1 MLFATSAIIPRFDFH
16 QVVLHEARPDD
27 CSSARSTA
35 PLVEPGVYLEY
46 TINKEKSRVKKRDTV
61 RYLFT
66 VNLNQIKNQWNILY
80 LLAQILNQKHQIHRV
95 LLHIYQIVYLQTGYI
110 LFP

>member
-46 TINKEKSRVKKRDTV
+46 TKNTPQSILSLRCMNDLIY
-61 RYLFT
+61 YLS
-66 VNLNQIKNQWNILY
+66 LNATAPI
-80 LLAQILNQKHQIHRV
+80 AIHK
-95 LLHIYQIVYLQTGYI
+95 
-110 LFP
+110 LFDLEN

>member
-46 TINKEKSRVKKRDTV
+46 TKKIPKPFDLGIMAAGEGLEPSQTESES
-61 RYLFT
+61 
-66 VNLNQIKNQWNILY
+66 
-80 LLAQILNQKHQIHRV
+80 AV
-95 LLHIYQIVYLQTGYI
+95 LPLHNPAIC
-110 LFP
+110 